1 MYWAILLLSGKV
13 FATIGWVLEIKSSNE
28 FVVKS
33 VSYEGN
39 CENKCADLN
48 KSIISNLLLFS
59 GDRFYVDFIVAG
71 MISEKDSNLDRTL
84 CRDKKMIAMKL
95 GALLLNQH
103 TLQGDL
109 ESIKL
114 LHAVLSI
121 LRPEAYSIIGY
132 TNFNEL
138 NKETTDINLRR
149 IGDSETEIKSGEEL
163 RETILRLYPHLKE
176 EIEAMLP
183 KVSHNWF
190 SDKIASMA
198 STYFTSMFSSNR
210 NCNHTYKK
218 L

>member
-1 MYWAILLLSGKV
+1 MYWIVLLLSAKI
-13 FATIGWVLEIKSSNE
+13 FATGWVLEIKSSDE

-48 KSIISNLLLFS
+48 KSIIANLLFS
-59 GDRFYVDFIVAG
+59 SNKLDVKIIIREMLEDRSA
-71 MISEKDSNLDRTL
+71 NNDRWTSYSQEL
-84 CRDKKMIAMKL
+84 NSMKL
-95 GALLLNQH
+95 GVFLLNQH
-103 TLQGDL
+103 TLQGDP

-114 LHAVLSI
+114 LHKMLSVFRKKI
-121 LRPEAYSIIGY
+121 PSIIGY
-132 TNFNEL
+132 TDFNEL
-138 NKETTDINLRR
+138 NKETTEVNLRR

-183 KVSHNWF
+183 KTWNRWF
-190 SDKIASMA
+190 SDKASIA
-198 STYFTSMFSSNR
+198 STYLTGMFKSNR
-210 NCNHTYKK
+210 SCNHTYKK